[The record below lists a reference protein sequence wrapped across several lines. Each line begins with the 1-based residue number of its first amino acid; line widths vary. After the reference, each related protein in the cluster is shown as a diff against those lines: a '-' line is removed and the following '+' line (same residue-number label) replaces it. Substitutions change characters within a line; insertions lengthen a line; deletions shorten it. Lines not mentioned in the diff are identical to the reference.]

1 MTPPP
6 PALPLAKAAFDHPPT
21 ALGHRYLVFKRLA
34 WLTLVLSMTA
44 ATVYMGAAHPPSDTI
59 GLIVF
64 GLLTFPLLLWVT
76 FMALRRTKRV
86 AAILRTYPWRAYP
99 CEYPSRT
106 GERPKVIR
114 IKFAENYAPI
124 LRFTPFSV
132 CLAEKQNP
140 QPDTIWFAGDP
151 RYGGVVSPVGGH
163 FPVRVVPE
171 AMGEAVPG
179 GTPEDDALAELAGLV
194 KSGRVHTT

>member
-1 MTPPP
+1 M
-6 PALPLAKAAFDHPPT
+6 LCLA
-21 ALGHRYLVFKRLA
+21 
-34 WLTLVLSMTA
+34 A
-44 ATVYMGAAHPPSDTI
+44 ATAYMGVAHPPSDVI
-59 GLIVF
+59 GLV
-64 GLLTFPLLLWVT
+64 LLSLILYPMALVVT
-76 FMALRRTKRV
+76 FLALRRTRRITS
-86 AAILRTYPWRAYP
+86 ILKTYPWRTYP
-99 CEYPSRT
+99 CEYPHRST
-106 GERPKVIR
+106 ESPKVIMIR
-114 IKFAENYAPI
+114 FAENYTPV

-132 CLAEKQNP
+132 HLAQKQNP

-171 AMGEAVPG
+171 AMGEAVPS